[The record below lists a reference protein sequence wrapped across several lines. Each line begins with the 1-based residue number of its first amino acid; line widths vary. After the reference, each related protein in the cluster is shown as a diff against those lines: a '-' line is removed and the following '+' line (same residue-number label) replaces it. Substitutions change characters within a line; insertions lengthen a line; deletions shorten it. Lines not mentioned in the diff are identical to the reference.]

1 MPLSTPHRS
10 LNARQDLGDS
20 LRKDRVCFS
29 SASLN
34 GLQTTLNQDCY
45 ACRSPYFFAV
55 ADGVGGGALG
65 EVASAILVLRLGELQ
80 APHPDAVAQA
90 LKDADQDISQR
101 MEQEG
106 QGPGATVGAAVWL
119 IDAKTS
125 TWLAMTVGDCKVMVA
140 ARSGLTWRI
149 RWESPNQSYAHCGLT
164 PPLGVSADSP
174 ANMVGCGMPL
184 PPLIRPITLAQGE
197 RIILCSDGFY
207 TAFNDV
213 QLQDILSQTPQ
224 PLSTSSAQIWC
235 EQAQHQGALDDMTV
249 VLVEQVIAPTV
260 ASSRWWA
267 LALIFVTAMAMGMAL
282 AWFW

>member
-1 MPLSTPHRS
+1 MT
-10 LNARQDLGDS
+10 ARQAHGDDL
-20 LRKDRVCFS
+20 RQDRFCFS

-65 EVASAILVLRLGELQ
+65 EVASAILVRRLGDLQ

-140 ARSGLTWRI
+140 ARNGLTWRI

-164 PPLGVSADSP
+164 PPLGVSVDSP

-184 PPLIRPITLAQGE
+184 PALMQQITLAEGE

-207 TAFNDV
+207 TAFNDA
-213 QLQDILSQTPQ
+213 QLQELLNQTPQ
-224 PLSTSSAQIWC
+224 PLSMSSAQIWC
-235 EQAQHQGALDDMTV
+235 EQAQQLGALDDVTV
-249 VLVEQVIAPTV
+249 VLVEQALAPTV
-260 ASSRWWA
+260 ASSGLWA
-267 LALIFVTAMAMGMAL
+267 LAFLSVTVMVILMAQV
-282 AWFW
+282 W

>member
-1 MPLSTPHRS
+1 
-10 LNARQDLGDS
+10 
-20 LRKDRVCFS
+20 
-29 SASLN
+29 
-34 GLQTTLNQDCY
+34 
-45 ACRSPYFFAV
+45 
-55 ADGVGGGALG
+55 
-65 EVASAILVLRLGELQ
+65 
-80 APHPDAVAQA
+80 
-90 LKDADQDISQR
+90 

-106 QGPGATVGAAVWL
+106 QGPGAAVGAAIWL
-119 IDAKTS
+119 TDAKTS
-125 TWLAMTVGDCKVMVA
+125 TWLAMTVGDCKIMVA
-140 ARSGLTWRI
+140 TRSSLAWRI

-164 PPLGVSADSP
+164 PPAGVSVDSP

-184 PPLIRPITLAQGE
+184 PALMHSITLAQSE

-235 EQAQHQGALDDMTV
+235 EKAQHLGALDDVTL
-249 VLVEQVIAPTV
+249 VLVEQVLAPTV

-267 LALIFVTAMAMGMAL
+267 LALVSVTAMGMAL

>member
-1 MPLSTPHRS
+1 MTTRQAHADGL
-10 LNARQDLGDS
+10 RQD
-20 LRKDRVCFS
+20 RFCFS

-65 EVASAILVLRLGELQ
+65 EVASAILVRRLGDLQ

-101 MEQEG
+101 MVQEG

-149 RWESPNQSYAHCGLT
+149 RWESLNQSYAHCGLT
-164 PPLGVSADSP
+164 PPLGVSVDSP

-184 PPLIRPITLAQGE
+184 PALMQPITLAQGE

-207 TAFNDV
+207 TAFNDA
-213 QLQDILSQTPQ
+213 QLQELLNQTPQ
-224 PLSTSSAQIWC
+224 PLSMSSAQIWC
-235 EQAQHQGALDDMTV
+235 EKAQQLGALDDVTV
-249 VLVEQVIAPTV
+249 VLVEQALPPTV
-260 ASSRWWA
+260 ASSGLWA
-267 LALIFVTAMAMGMAL
+267 LAFLSASVMVILMAQV
-282 AWFW
+282 W

>member
-1 MPLSTPHRS
+1 MSTPHRTQH
-10 LNARQDLGDS
+10 ARQDLGDG
-20 LRKDRVCFS
+20 LQQDRICFS
-29 SASLN
+29 SASLC
-34 GLQTTLNQDCY
+34 GLHSALNQDCY
-45 ACRSPYFFAV
+45 ACYPPYFFAV

-65 EVASAILVLRLGELQ
+65 EVASAILVRRLGELQ
-80 APHPDAVAQA
+80 APHPDAVTQA
-90 LKDADQDISQR
+90 LQQADQEISQR

-106 QGPGATVGAAVWL
+106 QGPGAAVGAAIWL
-119 IDAKTS
+119 TDAKSS
-125 TWLAMTVGDCKVMVA
+125 TWLAMTVGDCKIMVA
-140 ARSGLTWRI
+140 TRSSLAWRI

-164 PPLGVSADSP
+164 PPAGVSVDSP

-184 PPLIRPITLAQGE
+184 PALMHSITLAQGE

-235 EQAQHQGALDDMTV
+235 EQAQHRGALDDVTL
-249 VLVEQVIAPTV
+249 VLVEQVLAPTV

-267 LALIFVTAMAMGMAL
+267 WALISVTAMGMAL